1 MQKQILLKTV
11 LMEEFSYKEK
21 AILKLIAAGRTS
33 QEIADE
39 LHLSLPTI
47 KWYRKKMKEKTASE
61 TTVEMIRKAIENKLL

>member
-1 MQKQILLKTV
+1 M
-11 LMEEFSYKEK
+11 
-21 AILKLIAAGRTS
+21 IAAGRTS